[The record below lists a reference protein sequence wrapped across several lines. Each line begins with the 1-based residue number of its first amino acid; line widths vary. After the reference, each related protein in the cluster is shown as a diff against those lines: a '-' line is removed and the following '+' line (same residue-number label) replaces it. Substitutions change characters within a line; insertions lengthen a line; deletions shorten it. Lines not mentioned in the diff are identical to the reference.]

1 MRTTAAHQPPQV
13 SAHGVLAVKLDPTA
27 FVAEPELLAA
37 LESHSA
43 SIQCNEERVLFLQG
57 EAPAGVYI
65 LRSGSASLIMTAP
78 TGEQIVDTP
87 VLPGALLG
95 LPGVIGNQ
103 PYTLTGIACKGAE
116 LGFVSTEDF
125 FQVDALR
132 PRALAQS
139 SSRPRRGSARRP
151 RRHQRKL
158 IHLQRSCA
166 AMF

>member
-1 MRTTAAHQPPQV
+1 MDGMRTTAAHQPPQV

-125 FQVDALR
+125 SRLMLSDPALSLKVLR
-132 PRALAQS
+132 VLAAEVRAA
-139 SSRPRRGSARRP
+139 RGAINES
-151 RRHQRKL
+151 
-158 IHLQRSCA
+158 
-166 AMF
+166 